1 MHAAEPMNFA
11 TGGAGWLAVIALG
24 AVALFDLIS
33 IATAMTDRTIIG
45 SSQTSIGTLRGG
57 SSGNVVVCA
66 RVVPPL
72 VPDLASDFSRLF
84 LFFLLNL

>member
-1 MHAAEPMNFA
+1 MNFA
-11 TGGAGWLAVIALG
+11 IGRAGRFTAIAPG
-24 AVALFDLIS
+24 AVALFDLIP

-45 SSQTSIGTLRGG
+45 SSLTSIGTLRGG

-66 RVVPPL
+66 RVAPPL